1 MFVKLCQYTVVIML
15 IFVNYAHFQKSAP
28 GLMLFK
34 SVAYGMYSISG
45 SILAPSLKLAPTLNN
60 HPPYKQES

>member
-1 MFVKLCQYTVVIML
+1 
-15 IFVNYAHFQKSAP
+15 
-28 GLMLFK
+28 MLFK
-34 SVAYGMYSISG
+34 SVAYGMYSIGG